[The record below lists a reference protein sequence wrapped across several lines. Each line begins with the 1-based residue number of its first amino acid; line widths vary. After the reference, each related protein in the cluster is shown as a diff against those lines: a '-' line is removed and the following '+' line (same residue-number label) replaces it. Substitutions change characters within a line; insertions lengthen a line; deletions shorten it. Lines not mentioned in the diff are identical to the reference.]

1 MEEQETM
8 EVGAGMAPL
17 LIVAV
22 VMKDIV
28 VRIMVKEAKV
38 IIIIHLVIMD
48 NIVIQVQLLINTRK
62 MVIKRNKIKKV
73 QVILEKEFGIMN
85 K

>member
-1 MEEQETM
+1 MEGQETM

-17 LIVAV
+17 LILAV

>member
-1 MEEQETM
+1 MEGQETM
-8 EVGAGMAPL
+8 EVGAGMVPL

>member
-8 EVGAGMAPL
+8 EVGAEMLPL
-17 LIVAV
+17 LIVVV

-48 NIVIQVQLLINTRK
+48 NMVIQAQLLINTRK

-73 QVILEKEFGIMN
+73 QVTLEKEFGIMN

>member
-1 MEEQETM
+1 MEGQETM

-28 VRIMVKEAKV
+28 VRIMLKEAKV

>member
-1 MEEQETM
+1 MEGQETM
-8 EVGAGMAPL
+8 EVGVGMAPL

-28 VRIMVKEAKV
+28 VRIMLKEAKV

>member
-1 MEEQETM
+1 MEEQEIM
-8 EVGAGMAPL
+8 EVGAEMLPL
-17 LIVAV
+17 LIVGV

-48 NIVIQVQLLINTRK
+48 NMVIQAQLLINTRK

>member
-1 MEEQETM
+1 MEGQETM
-8 EVGAGMAPL
+8 EVGAGMVPL

-73 QVILEKEFGIMN
+73 QVILE
-85 K
+85 

>member
-8 EVGAGMAPL
+8 EVGVEMAPL
-17 LIVAV
+17 LILAV

-48 NIVIQVQLLINTRK
+48 NMVIQAQLLINTRK